1 MTIYTQR
8 VYDHS
13 TATES
18 KHLFLVDRVWPRGI
32 TKEALSDASWI
43 RDVAPSTSLR
53 KWFAHDPNKWQGFL
67 SKYFTELDS
76 NPDAWAPILQAAKR
90 GSVTLL
96 YGAKDEEH
104 NQAVALKSY
113 LESKLKRK
121 RA

>member
-1 MTIYTQR
+1 MTIHTQR

-13 TATES
+13 QAQG
-18 KHLFLVDRVWPRGI
+18 HLFLVDRVWPRGI
-32 TKEALSDASWI
+32 TKETLSDAVWVK
-43 RDVAPSTSLR
+43 DVAPSTALR
-53 KWFAHDPNKWQGFL
+53 KWFGHDPSKWNGFL
-67 SKYFTELDS
+67 HRYFKELDS
-76 NPDAWAPILQAAKR
+76 NTDAWKPILQAAKH

-113 LESKLKRK
+113 LEPKLKRK